1 MKKNISFEEEQVSI
15 NSEEESHSGAMDAEW
30 HARHGVRTSNFSWR
44 KPFGIGVFIVI
55 NLIVSVTGG
64 VFGFVA
70 LSTGDSQVAQR
81 VRSALHLGTS
91 EVRVPVRQDVLVQ
104 ESSAFIDAAKKVEPA
119 VVSISA
125 NVQVSD
131 FFGRTSTQ
139 TAGAGSGFILTSDGL
154 IVTNRHVVE
163 QQGASFKVILD
174 DGRIFDGTVKAVDTL
189 NDLAVIKID
198 AKDLP
203 SVELGSSDALK
214 VGQFVLAV
222 GNALGEFK
230 NSVSLGIVSAKGRE
244 LNNVGGGNGAE
255 DLSELIQTDASI
267 NPGNSGGPLVN
278 SAGQV
283 VGINT
288 AIASP
293 TGSSVGVGFAISID
307 SVRTVLDSIRK
318 TGEIIRPYLGVRYLP
333 INKTIQRLNSLSVD
347 YGVLVLRGTTVG
359 QVAVS
364 PGSPADKAGILE
376 NDIILEIAGEKI
388 DENNSLQKRLAKHSV
403 GEKLDVKILRKGE
416 EKTVSVTLER
426 QPK

>member
-1 MKKNISFEEEQVSI
+1 MKKNTEQ
-15 NSEEESHSGAMDAEW
+15 EDLTMPSHTEDEQAGAMDAEW
-30 HARHGVRTSNFSWR
+30 YARHGKHPGFSWR
-44 KPFGIGVFIVI
+44 RPLGIVI
-55 NLIVSVTGG
+55 LLIINLLVGVTGG
-64 VFGFVA
+64 IFGFVA
-70 LSTGDSQVAQR
+70 LSSGRSEFAMNMRTALNLGD
-81 VRSALHLGTS
+81 S

-131 FFGRTSTQ
+131 FFGRTSTAQ
-139 TAGAGSGFILTSDGL
+139 AGAGSGFILTSDGL
-154 IVTNRHVVE
+154 IVTNRHVIE
-163 QQGASFKVILD
+163 QQGATFKVILD
-174 DGRIFDGTVKAVDTL
+174 DGRIFDGTVKAIDTL

-198 AKDLP
+198 AQDLP

-244 LNNVGGGNGAE
+244 LSNVGGGTGSE

-307 SVRTVLDSIRK
+307 SVRTILESVRK
-318 TGEIIRPYLGVRYLP
+318 TGEIVRPYLGVRYLP
-333 INKTIQRLNSLSVD
+333 LNKTIQRLNSLSVD
-347 YGVLVLRGTTVG
+347 YGVLVLRGTGTG
-359 QVAVS
+359 QLAVS
-364 PGSPADKAGILE
+364 PGSPADKAGIVE
-376 NDIILEIAGEKI
+376 NDIILEIAGDRI
-388 DENNSLQKRLAKHSV
+388 DENNSLQKRLAKRTV
-403 GEKLDVKILRKGE
+403 GEKVDVKIQRKGVE
-416 EKTVSVTLER
+416 QTISVTLEQ